1 MFILYGGSMIIGAD
15 RKKLEEEKQN
25 IYYKLLNATNSKD
38 ITIDEINALK
48 SELKH
53 VDLQLDKLI
62 GTNEKERLEKL
73 NDYKSQKSN
82 KDIKRYRDFKN
93 KYKAISKI
101 TISTKHILN
110 VIDKLNKE
118 YYVDSV
124 VKVKS

>member
-1 MFILYGGSMIIGAD
+1 MIIGAD

-101 TISTKHILN
+101 TISTKHMLN